1 MKHSLSMRNL
11 LIVLVALATLL
22 VGPMAIGVESQST
35 VTTATA
41 TATRRTFSWPTVTP
55 TPAATARATATA
67 RANARATAKS
77 TAIATRPVTTT
88 QAAAITTTVTA
99 TVSAVLQT
107 DASPEITR
115 SVAISQAVPVH
126 LRSQAVPVHLRIP
139 AIGVDATI
147 EPVGQDRNGRMDTP
161 SLVEDVAWYAPGLA
175 PGEIGNAVLAG
186 HLDRIGGAPAVFWK
200 LGNLAAGDDIF
211 VTDSAGGEH
220 HFRVTAQEA
229 YPYEDAPLDEI
240 FGFGIRSRLNL
251 ITCRGRWD
259 RSGQT
264 YTQRLVVFSELVE
277 STRP

>member
-77 TAIATRPVTTT
+77 TAIATRPVTTS

-99 TVSAVLQT
+99 TVSAALQANT
-107 DASPEITR
+107 SPEITGT
-115 SVAISQAVPVH
+115 VAISQAVPV
-126 LRSQAVPVHLRIP
+126 RLRIP

-200 LGNLAAGDDIF
+200 LGKLMAGDDIF